1 MMRAVLTLIF
11 TLIVTICGADASAAA
26 RVAPGDCSAP
36 PATMARF
43 EPATQLQAVP
53 TVPFYDGAGRARTF
67 ADYRGQ
73 PLIVNLWATWCAP
86 CVQEMPALDRLV
98 ELLRDERM
106 AVLALSSD
114 RAGAPVVQRFF
125 EAHAIRRLEILIDR
139 QTAVT
144 RALAARGL
152 PTTVLFDRDGR
163 ERGRVVGVAEWDAPD
178 TTAFLKRC
186 LGGQP

>member
-11 TLIVTICGADASAAA
+11 TLIVTILAADASAAA
-26 RVAPGDCSAP
+26 GDCSAAP
-36 PATMARF
+36 ETIGRFKPAA
-43 EPATQLQAVP
+43 QSQAAP
-53 TVPFYDGAGRARTF
+53 TVPFYDAAGSARTL

-98 ELLRDERM
+98 ELLRAERA

-114 RAGAPVVQRFF
+114 REGAPVVQRFF
-125 EAHAIRRLEILIDR
+125 EVHAIRRLEILIDR
-139 QTAVT
+139 KTAVT
-144 RALAARGL
+144 RALAAPGL
-152 PTTVLFDRDGR
+152 PTTIVFDRNGR
-163 ERGRVVGVAEWDAPD
+163 ELGRVVGVAEWDAPA
-178 TTAFLKRC
+178 TLAFLKRC